1 MRVFALFGRPRV
13 LQALH
18 GWFTVF
24 WVVLWAAAT
33 ATDLVAQVRYVSHL
47 SQAAL
52 VLGSWSAWQA
62 ARVETKQ
69 QAQIDSQEEP

>member
-1 MRVFALFGRPRV
+1 MRIFALFGRPRV
-13 LQALH
+13 LQAVH

-24 WVVLWAAAT
+24 WVALWAVAT
-33 ATDLVAQVRYVSHL
+33 VTDLVSSVRYVSHL

-62 ARVETKQ
+62 ARVETR
-69 QAQIDSQEEP
+69 QEAEIEGDVP